1 MAAAR
6 RPVRSPNRLR
16 VIFFSAL
23 AVVVGGAALTGHN
36 DPATAGG
43 ATNSVP
49 TFASPVPSSGLMPS
63 TPSNPT
69 AAFPLP
75 SFAAVPLPTVVLPPP
90 EPALPLPSFAAVPLP
105 TAVLPPPEPALPLPS
120 FAAVPLPTAVLPAP
134 EPVFPLPSFAAVPL
148 PASPPNSA
156 TTCGADYY
164 RNVDGN
170 CVQRPTAAAVPPV
183 GATAQ
188 CADGNYSF
196 SQHRQGTC
204 SHHGGVATGP

>member
-120 FAAVPLPTAVLPAP
+120 FAAVPLP
-134 EPVFPLPSFAAVPL
+134 
-148 PASPPNSA
+148 ASPPNSA